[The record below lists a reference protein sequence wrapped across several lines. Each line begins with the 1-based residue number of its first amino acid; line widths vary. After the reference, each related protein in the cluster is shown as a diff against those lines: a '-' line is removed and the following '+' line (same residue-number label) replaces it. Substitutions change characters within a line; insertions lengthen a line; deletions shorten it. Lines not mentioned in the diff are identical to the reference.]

1 MKSFLIHL
9 LTILCTTAVAQE
21 NAYER
26 TYSTKDGLI
35 SNVVYD
41 IEQDN
46 DGYMWMATEGGLNK
60 FNGSSFTNSASA
72 EGLAHNEIVSFN
84 KDCDGRIWLN
94 SIGPL
99 SYIEDGDFRTVDLP
113 IQQNIN
119 MNFRAI
125 CHDSILWHV
134 SGLQVAALSHDLT
147 EAREVPPELQDE
159 LLYVKILNV
168 YDDSLWVAVGSHI
181 YILKDGEVHDSIVL
195 SANLDRSYSMP
206 LIHLYNPPY
215 FYYFTDGR
223 LYQYDR
229 SKKDNVLF
237 DDAIPT
243 IAYAYHKQD
252 ILQLYLKEGGYISY
266 RIDENSQLEYVE
278 HVPDDK
284 ITTKVIQDI
293 EGNSWHSYYNA
304 GVSFIPKPNPN
315 IIHYTADNFPF
326 LKSIE
331 SLLWTNEGLWIGTAN
346 AQVIRYRDEDWK
358 ILDLPDSNAFGITRV
373 NDIKQIDSESLLIS
387 SDVGLYL
394 LRDDVMT
401 LLLWLAIKKI
411 SVTDSYVIVN
421 THSSVLR
428 ISNDCIAEMALA
440 TQLNPKKKLSEKY
453 PCIERLLAGRSY
465 SSAIN
470 AHDQILIGSLAKGL
484 LRIDH
489 SGEYDYQDYADLLNV
504 NINKINVLHDST
516 FLVGTKGRGLLVID
530 DEQIRV
536 IDMTAGLSSGIIN
549 DIIVDGRTVYLA
561 TNKGLNIIKDIT
573 AEKLVIEI
581 LTEVNGLLTDQIKAI
596 ELSDGLLYIASIR
609 GLSFLNVSSVTEVN
623 DEARIVIHNVIV
635 NAQEL
640 DIKDVLHL
648 ASDQNNIVIQ
658 FANLNYSHADDT
670 NYAYRLRGIDD
681 EWRVTQSREVSYNN
695 LKPKLYTFEVT
706 WADGQLHDSSQ
717 IKSITFDIEVPFL
730 QSNLAKFLS
739 AVLAIM
745 LIYLLFYALT
755 SRRNVN
761 VLESKVLERTRSLHL
776 KVDEINKINRQLERS
791 NQELQ
796 DYAYATSHDLK
807 SPLRTISS
815 FVVLLKR
822 RNEGT
827 FTEKDNEY
835 VNFIVKGV
843 ERMSQVVQDLLD
855 LSKVSINSPAQNI
868 DSEVILNEVLD
879 DLRYQITEKKV
890 VIHRKGDF
898 PSLLIEPTKL
908 KQLFQNLLTN
918 AIKYNEDNS
927 PQIIIEANRDE
938 RYHIFTISDNGI
950 GIDEQYRETIF
961 DIFKRLH
968 ASDTYEGT
976 GIGLAICR
984 KIMDNFNGTITCEP
998 STLGGSSF
1006 RIKLPF

>member
-1 MKSFLIHL
+1 
-9 LTILCTTAVAQE
+9 
-21 NAYER
+21 
-26 TYSTKDGLI
+26 
-35 SNVVYD
+35 
-41 IEQDN
+41 
-46 DGYMWMATEGGLNK
+46 
-60 FNGSSFTNSASA
+60 
-72 EGLAHNEIVSFN
+72 
-84 KDCDGRIWLN
+84 
-94 SIGPL
+94 
-99 SYIEDGDFRTVDLP
+99 
-113 IQQNIN
+113 
-119 MNFRAI
+119 
-125 CHDSILWHV
+125 
-134 SGLQVAALSHDLT
+134 
-147 EAREVPPELQDE
+147 
-159 LLYVKILNV
+159 
-168 YDDSLWVAVGSHI
+168 
-181 YILKDGEVHDSIVL
+181 
-195 SANLDRSYSMP
+195 
-206 LIHLYNPPY
+206 
-215 FYYFTDGR
+215 
-223 LYQYDR
+223 
-229 SKKDNVLF
+229 
-237 DDAIPT
+237 
-243 IAYAYHKQD
+243 
-252 ILQLYLKEGGYISY
+252 
-266 RIDENSQLEYVE
+266 
-278 HVPDDK
+278 
-284 ITTKVIQDI
+284 
-293 EGNSWHSYYNA
+293 
-304 GVSFIPKPNPN
+304 
-315 IIHYTADNFPF
+315 
-326 LKSIE
+326 
-331 SLLWTNEGLWIGTAN
+331 
-346 AQVIRYRDEDWK
+346 
-358 ILDLPDSNAFGITRV
+358 
-373 NDIKQIDSESLLIS
+373 
-387 SDVGLYL
+387 
-394 LRDDVMT
+394 
-401 LLLWLAIKKI
+401 
-411 SVTDSYVIVN
+411 
-421 THSSVLR
+421 
-428 ISNDCIAEMALA
+428 
-440 TQLNPKKKLSEKY
+440 
-453 PCIERLLAGRSY
+453 
-465 SSAIN
+465 
-470 AHDQILIGSLAKGL
+470 
-484 LRIDH
+484 
-489 SGEYDYQDYADLLNV
+489 
-504 NINKINVLHDST
+504 
-516 FLVGTKGRGLLVID
+516 
-530 DEQIRV
+530 
-536 IDMTAGLSSGIIN
+536 
-549 DIIVDGRTVYLA
+549 
-561 TNKGLNIIKDIT
+561 
-573 AEKLVIEI
+573 
-581 LTEVNGLLTDQIKAI
+581 
-596 ELSDGLLYIASIR
+596 
-609 GLSFLNVSSVTEVN
+609 
-623 DEARIVIHNVIV
+623 
-635 NAQEL
+635 
-640 DIKDVLHL
+640 
-648 ASDQNNIVIQ
+648 
-658 FANLNYSHADDT
+658 
-670 NYAYRLRGIDD
+670 
-681 EWRVTQSREVSYNN
+681 
-695 LKPKLYTFEVT
+695 VT